1 MGIITKQRME
11 KKRNQSN
18 YQSKQFFKFNKLIFK
33 NKKGNRVKRAV
44 KTVVAAE
51 VVIASIRNDP
61 DPDLVLK
68 KQNAVAN
75 PKKKKRTKRKRKRKR
90 KLVIINIHVV
100 EPKAEIVVVNLALE
114 HAVDPEIENRI
125 DQAVETEIDRIIEIH
140 RVVDTR
146 ELNHQLNDN
155 DHLN

>member
-1 MGIITKQRME
+1 ME

-75 PKKKKRTKRKRKRKR
+75 PKKKKRTKRKRKI
-90 KLVIINIHVV
+90 KLVIINIHAV
-100 EPKAEIVVVNLALE
+100 EPKVEIVVVNLALE

-125 DQAVETEIDRIIEIH
+125 DQAVGTEIDRIEIH

-155 DHLN
+155 VHLN